1 LAIANVNNDEG
12 TINIFLFAANETDGA
27 SGSLIEIDFQ
37 RHESPTDDQPPKIDV
52 ESLRINDGDKAMV
65 SAIGDGQVKISPPSP
80 SEPSPGDA
88 PQVDRPLSDMVDATG
103 ELVVRMAAPTETGGD
118 VAVIAVKPMIDA
130 SPTGFQTPP
139 TDTDEPAEGDN
150 HESAAAPS
158 NVAPPPAIDTAP
170 PAAID
175 TAPPES
181 LADHQ
186 ETRSSVTSLQ
196 HPPAVCIP
204 GQRLPIVYGPDRFVD
219 EPRGDDFAGAQSVQG
234 PSPVSAR
241 LRGDEWNLAGPS
253 GIVSAPVLPVPGA
266 KIEPQT
272 QAFTQVNSAQA
283 IASPSK
289 NAATALAVD
298 VELAKRTAGIVF
310 ESPRPSKTMATAA
323 PLPIFWKIV
332 DRGAADPGEESV
344 EDTTV

>member
-1 LAIANVNNDEG
+1 
-12 TINIFLFAANETDGA
+12 
-27 SGSLIEIDFQ
+27 
-37 RHESPTDDQPPKIDV
+37 
-52 ESLRINDGDKAMV
+52 
-65 SAIGDGQVKISPPSP
+65 
-80 SEPSPGDA
+80 
-88 PQVDRPLSDMVDATG
+88 
-103 ELVVRMAAPTETGGD
+103 
-118 VAVIAVKPMIDA
+118 
-130 SPTGFQTPP
+130 
-139 TDTDEPAEGDN
+139 
-150 HESAAAPS
+150 
-158 NVAPPPAIDTAP
+158 
-170 PAAID
+170 
-175 TAPPES
+175 
-181 LADHQ
+181 
-186 ETRSSVTSLQ
+186 
-196 HPPAVCIP
+196 
-204 GQRLPIVYGPDRFVD
+204 
-219 EPRGDDFAGAQSVQG
+219 
-234 PSPVSAR
+234 VSAR